1 LTSHR
6 VLLTG
11 GAGFIGYHLAGRLAD
26 DDRIDLTIVDD
37 FSRGTVDEEFEVIA
51 ARPNVRVESA
61 DLTQPDSWARLGS
74 GYDEVYHLA
83 AVLGVKHVLARPHD
97 VIRVN
102 ALSTLYLLDWFT
114 SGGGERLLFSS
125 TSEVYAW
132 TEQVRPLPVPT
143 PEDVPLSLTEL
154 ANARSSYAGS
164 KIFGELALQQY
175 CRRHDKRFA
184 IVRYHNVYGPRMGND
199 HVIPELLERVLGGEN
214 PLVVYSADH
223 TRAFCFVSDAVDAT
237 IAAMR
242 AERALGRTLNIGND
256 REEIGIANLA
266 ARIIALAGVDAEIE
280 PRAAENDPVRRRC
293 PDISLARELLS
304 YEPETSLND
313 GLAQTI
319 AWYEPRLS
327 GRPARILS
335 PRTQHPG
342 RSAST

>member
-1 LTSHR
+1 MTSRR

-11 GAGFIGYHLAGRLAD
+11 GAGFIGFHLARRLAD
-26 DDRIDLTIVDD
+26 DDGLELTIVDD
-37 FSRGTVDEEFEVIA
+37 FSRGTVDEEFRVIA
-51 ARPNVRVESA
+51 DRPNVHVESA
-61 DLTQPDSWARLGS
+61 DLTQPESWGSLGF

-102 ALSTLYLLDWFT
+102 ALSTLHLLDWFT
-114 SGGGERLLFSS
+114 AGGGEKLLFSS

-132 TEQVRPLPVPT
+132 TQQVQPLPVPT
-143 PEDVPLSLTEL
+143 PEGVPLSLTEL
-154 ANARSSYAGS
+154 DNPRSSYAGS

-175 CRRHDKRFA
+175 CRSRDKRFV

-199 HVIPELLERVLGGEN
+199 HVIPELLERVLAGES

-237 IAAMR
+237 IAAM
-242 AERALGRTLNIGND
+242 AEELAEGRTLNIGND
-256 REEIGIANLA
+256 REEVGIGDLA
-266 ARIIALAGVDAEIE
+266 ARIIASAGVEAGIE

-293 PDISLARELLS
+293 PDISLARELLA
-304 YEPETSLND
+304 YEPKTPLRD

-319 AWYEPRLS
+319 AWYEPRLA
-327 GRPARILS
+327 GRRP
-335 PRTQHPG
+335 
-342 RSAST
+342 STGGSTELG

>member
-1 LTSHR
+1 LTSRR

-11 GAGFIGYHLAGRLAD
+11 GAGFIGYNLARRLAD
-26 DDRIDLTIVDD
+26 DARNELTIVDD
-37 FSRGTVDEEFEVIA
+37 FSRGTVDDEFAVIA
-51 ARPNVRVESA
+51 DRPNVRVESA
-61 DLTQPDSWARLGS
+61 DLTQPDSWERLGS
-74 GYDEVYHLA
+74 GYDDVYHLA
-83 AVLGVKHVLARPHD
+83 ALLGVKHVLARPHD

-102 ALSTLYLLDWFT
+102 ALSTLHMLDWFT
-114 SGGGERLLFSS
+114 GGGGERLLFSS

-132 TEQVRPLPVPT
+132 TQQFQPLPVPT
-143 PEDVPLSLTEL
+143 PEDVPLSLTDLE
-154 ANARSSYAGS
+154 NARSSYAGS

-175 CRRHDKRFA
+175 CRRHDKRFV

-199 HVIPELLERVLGGEN
+199 HVIPELLERVLAGES

-242 AERALGRTLNIGND
+242 VERAAGRTLNIGND
-256 REEIGIANLA
+256 REEVDIADLA
-266 ARIIALAGVDAEIE
+266 GRIIRLAGVDAEIE

-304 YEPETSLND
+304 YEPQTPLSD

-327 GRPARILS
+327 GRR
-335 PRTQHPG
+335 
-342 RSAST
+342 AS